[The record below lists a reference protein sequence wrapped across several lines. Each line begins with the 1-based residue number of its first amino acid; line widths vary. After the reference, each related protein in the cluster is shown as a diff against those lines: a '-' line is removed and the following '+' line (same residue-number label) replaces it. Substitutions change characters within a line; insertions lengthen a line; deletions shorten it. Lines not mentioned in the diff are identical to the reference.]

1 MRNKIIF
8 LSCIL
13 LISTAVVG
21 FFFSPYW
28 AVHNIRQAALEKDAA
43 ALSDHVDYPALRESL
58 KANVNALLAQEV
70 AKKSDNPLEAF
81 GAALAAAFVNPL
93 IDALV
98 TPESLTM
105 LLAGE
110 KPDVRKLGAAA
121 WNKPSSPKAEGKP
134 AETSDVDMTGRYESL
149 NRFIVKVKEKGS
161 SGPPVELVLI
171 RHGLLSWKLS
181 ALRLPFL
188 AKDMHSKPAI
198 PTAAPAPQQARAPR
212 GKTAHVAT

>member
-1 MRNKIIF
+1 MSFTSLWFNKVRIERGKLMRNKIIF

-13 LISTAVVG
+13 LISAATVG

-28 AVHNIRQAALEKDAA
+28 TVHNIRQAALEKDAA

-70 AKKSDNPLEAF
+70 AKKKGDNPLEAF

-110 KPDVRKLGAAA
+110 KPDVRKLGAAT
-121 WNKPSSPKAEGKP
+121 WNKSSSPKAEGKP
-134 AETSDVDMTGRYESL
+134 AEASNVDMTGRYESL
-149 NRFIVKVKEKGS
+149 NRFIVRVKEKGS
-161 SGPPVELVLI
+161 SEPPVEFVLT

-181 ALRLPFL
+181 ALRLSFP
-188 AKDMHSKPAI
+188 AKDM
-198 PTAAPAPQQARAPR
+198 
-212 GKTAHVAT
+212 